1 MLPAALRLSAT
12 TQITATLRA
21 GRRHA
26 NPYFVLHVVKTN
38 DSNAKFA
45 FAVNKKVGNSVV
57 RHRITR
63 QLREVIQQNISS
75 VPAGCHVVVR
85 ALPQIRE
92 ASFAQLCQAFSETIG
107 KVN

>member
-38 DSNAKFA
+38 DSSAKFA

-63 QLREVIQQNISS
+63 QLREVVAHNLPL
-75 VPAGCHVVVR
+75 VPVGSHIVVR
-85 ALPQIRE
+85 ALPAIRQ
-92 ASFAQLCQAFSETIG
+92 ASFAQLGQAFCETIG

>member
-21 GRRHA
+21 GRRYA
-26 NPYFVLHVVKTN
+26 NSYFVLHVVKTN
-38 DSNAKFA
+38 DANKKFA

-63 QLREVIQQNISS
+63 QLREVVQQNLGI

-85 ALPQIRE
+85 ALPSIRQ
-92 ASFAQLCQAFSETIG
+92 ASFTQLAAAFTDTIG
-107 KVN
+107 KVS

>member
-26 NPYFVLHVVKTN
+26 SPYFVLHVVKTN

-63 QLREVIQQNISS
+63 QLREIVQQNLAG
-75 VPAGCHVVVR
+75 VPVGSHIVVR
-85 ALPQIRE
+85 ALPQIRQ
-92 ASFAQLCQAFSETIG
+92 ASYAQLSQAFSETIG

>member
-21 GRRHA
+21 GRRYA
-26 NPYFVLHVVKTN
+26 NPFFVLHVVKTN
-38 DSNAKFA
+38 DSSTKFA

-63 QLREVIQQNISS
+63 QLREVVQQNLSN

-85 ALPQIRE
+85 ALPTVRQ
-92 ASFAQLCQAFSETIG
+92 ASFAQLCAAFADTIG